1 MPVVKTLTLTLTA
14 LGVPVL
20 SALGAPLLTA
30 EEATLPAPDTA
41 GWRADAATLGLDPAT
56 ASPREVA
63 EFFAA
68 LNPAQRTALALRHPE
83 VVAALDGAPASLRF
97 TATSALRRSAD
108 QRTFLA
114 YDPAGDGRAVEVV
127 GDLVNARRIVVIV
140 PGSDTTLADFDRG
153 LGGVARRAPA
163 VQARTVADAVDDPGT
178 AVVAWLGY
186 DPPEGFGKAAVREDR
201 AEAGAAALTKFV
213 EGLAVTNPAAKVI
226 LVGHSYGTVVIGLA
240 APHLGPTVTDIA
252 VLASPGLGDGF
263 HTTARLWAARA
274 DSDWIGWIPGI
285 RVAGL
290 GHGADPTGDAYGA
303 RLLPTGNVDGHDGYL
318 VPGSLTLVAL
328 AEVIRNA

>member
-1 MPVVKTLTLTLTA
+1 MPFAKTALALTA

-20 SALGAPLLTA
+20 SALGAPLLSA
-30 EEATLPAPDTA
+30 DDAALPEPDTSA
-41 GWRADAATLGLDPAT
+41 WRADAATLGLDPAT
-56 ASPREVA
+56 ATPRQVA
-63 EFFAA
+63 GFFAA
-68 LNPAQRTALALRHPE
+68 LGPAQRAALAVRHPE
-83 VVAALDGAPASLRF
+83 VVAALDGAPVALRYA
-97 TATSALRRSAD
+97 ATSVLRRAAD

-114 YDPAGDGRAVEVV
+114 WDPTGDGRAVEVV
-127 GDLVNARRIVVIV
+127 GDLANARKIVVIV

-163 VQARTVADAVDDPGT
+163 TQARTVAAAVDDPQT
-178 AVVAWLGY
+178 AVIAWLGY

-213 EGLAVTNPAAKVI
+213 EGLAVTNPAAKVV

-240 APHLGPTVTDIA
+240 AAHLGPTVTDIV

-274 DSDWIGWIPGI
+274 DSDWIGWVPGV

-303 RLLPTGNVDGHDGYL
+303 RLLPTGNVNGHDGYL
-318 VPGSLTLVAL
+318 TPDSLTLVAL
-328 AEVIRNA
+328 AEVVRDA